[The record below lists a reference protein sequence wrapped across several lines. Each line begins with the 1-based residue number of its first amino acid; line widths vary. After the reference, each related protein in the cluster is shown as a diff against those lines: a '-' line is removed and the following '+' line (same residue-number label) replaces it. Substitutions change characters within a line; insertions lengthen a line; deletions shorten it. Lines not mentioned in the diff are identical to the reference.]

1 MSSADEGEPPI
12 AVDTPALDR
21 WPTYTLDHTIEA
33 VGSDGEQ
40 CTIYPSVVDDGE
52 RLTAWITASDDAFV
66 AIDDIR

>member
-1 MSSADEGEPPI
+1 MSSADEGEPPV
-12 AVDTPALDR
+12 AADTSALDR

-40 CTIYPSVVDDGE
+40 CTIFPSVVDDGE

-66 AIDDIR
+66 AIDEIR

>member
-1 MSSADEGEPPI
+1 MSSADEGEPPV

-21 WPTYTLDHTIEA
+21 WPTYTLDHAIEA

-40 CTIYPSVVDDGE
+40 CTIYPADVDDRE

-66 AIDDIR
+66 AIDEIR

>member
-1 MSSADEGEPPI
+1 VSSADEGEPPV
-12 AVDTPALDR
+12 AADTSALDR

-40 CTIYPSVVDDGE
+40 CTIFPSVVDDGE

-66 AIDDIR
+66 AIDEIR

>member
-1 MSSADEGEPPI
+1 MSSADEGEPPVV
-12 AVDTPALDR
+12 ADTPALDR

-40 CTIYPSVVDDGE
+40 CTIYPSAVDDGK

-66 AIDDIR
+66 AIDEIR